1 VVKLHKVIYP
11 QVGGVDS
18 IRIVEVDDPVPGPG
32 QVTVRIHRAGI
43 NFADLMMRQGLYGS
57 NPEYPFTP
65 GYEAAGEVIEAGDNV
80 EDLQSGD
87 RVLAMTGFG
96 GYSEQIALDASRVI
110 PLPDSISFDQAAAI
124 PVTYGTAYHML
135 VHLGNLSKEDT
146 VLVHHAAGGVGT
158 AVAQICQAYGTSLV
172 VGTASS
178 PKKEFVESMGMRFV
192 DREAEDFVDVCR
204 DNTGGKGV
212 HHAIDPVGGSHVMR
226 SYKALRRGGKLYCFG
241 ASAAVKGDKKSSL
254 TALRMWA
261 STPRF
266 DPLKMMSSNKA
277 VFGVHMGL
285 LDDESVFRGHL
296 KVLSEMLLKGQ
307 IDPVIDS
314 VWRFEQVAEAQ
325 KHIHDRKNRGKV
337 LLDFS

>member
-1 VVKLHKVIYP
+1 MD
-11 QVGGVDS
+11 VGEGVAGL
-18 IRIVEVDDPVPGPG
+18 GP
-32 QVTVRIHRAGI
+32 
-43 NFADLMMRQGLYGS
+43 
-57 NPEYPFTP
+57 
-65 GYEAAGEVIEAGDNV
+65 
-80 EDLQSGD
+80 GD

-96 GYSEQIALDASRVI
+96 GYSEQVVLDARRAI
-110 PLPDSISFDQAAAI
+110 PLPDSMSFDQAAAI

-135 VHLGNLSKEDT
+135 VHLGNLARGDT

-158 AVAQICQAYGTSLV
+158 AVAQICKAFGASLI
-172 VGTASS
+172 VGTASA
-178 PKKEFVESMGMRFV
+178 PKREFVKSLGMRFV
-192 DREAEDFVDVCR
+192 DRESEDFVEVCK
-204 DNTGGKGV
+204 DATGGKGV

-226 SYKALRRGGKLYCFG
+226 SYKALRRGGKLYYFG
-241 ASAAVKGDKKSSL
+241 ASAAVKGDKRSTL

-266 DPLKMMSSNKA
+266 NPLKMMSSNKA

-296 KVLSEMLLKGQ
+296 EALSGMLLKGK

>member
-1 VVKLHKVIYP
+1 
-11 QVGGVDS
+11 
-18 IRIVEVDDPVPGPG
+18 
-32 QVTVRIHRAGI
+32 
-43 NFADLMMRQGLYGS
+43 
-57 NPEYPFTP
+57 
-65 GYEAAGEVIEAGDNV
+65 
-80 EDLQSGD
+80 
-87 RVLAMTGFG
+87 
-96 GYSEQIALDASRVI
+96 
-110 PLPDSISFDQAAAI
+110 
-124 PVTYGTAYHML
+124 ML

-192 DREAEDFVDVCR
+192 DREAEDFVDVCK

-226 SYKALRRGGKLYCFG
+226 SYKALRRGGKLYYFG
-241 ASAAVKGDKKSSL
+241 ASAAVKGDKKSRL
-254 TALRMWA
+254 TALKMWA

-285 LDDESVFRGHL
+285 LDNESIFRGHL
-296 KVLSEMLLKGQ
+296 EVLSEMLLKGQ
-307 IDPVIDS
+307 IDSLSNSPMWTPNTALLELIIFNGSKRGVDAHILSAVRRDFLS
-314 VWRFEQVAEAQ
+314 PFTAAEAP
-325 KHIHDRKNRGKV
+325 K
-337 LLDFS
+337 